1 VHLEGKLSSSDFYNQ
16 DKNKIQSTLEE
27 FTELT
32 NRIEEKIEAWS
43 ILTEKEDE
51 YKKTKDPY

>member
-1 VHLEGKLSSSDFYNQ
+1 MHLEGKLSSSDFYNQ

-32 NRIEEKIEAWS
+32 NRIEEKIEAGFS
-43 ILTEKEDE
+43 TIKMKIGKQRTPIK
-51 YKKTKDPY
+51 